1 MADQTKQKTIALV
14 TGGNKGIGY
23 EVARQLG
30 AKGYTVILGVRDA
43 GRGEA
48 AAAKLRE
55 GGATIDVVALDLEN
69 ADTATAAAKWIE
81 EKYGVLDVLVNNAGI
96 ADMVDDGPPGVTN
109 IATVRRVFETNFFG
123 TLAVTQA
130 LLPLVKK
137 SSAPR
142 IVNVSSGLGSLA
154 QNADWHWPYGAV
166 KPLGYN
172 GSKAALNMLSVQLAW
187 ELRDTNAKV
196 NIADPGY
203 TATDLNN
210 HGGYQT
216 IEEGSEAIVRLATL
230 DANGPT
236 GGYFDRNG
244 RVPW

>member
-1 MADQTKQKTIALV
+1 MAEQTKKTVALV
-14 TGGNKGIGY
+14 TGGNKGIGF

-30 AKGYTVILGVRDA
+30 AKGYTVIIGVRDA

-55 GGATIDVVALDLEN
+55 GGATVDVVALDLEN
-69 ADTATAAAKWIE
+69 AETATAAAKWIE
-81 EKYGVLDVLVNNAGI
+81 DKYGVLDVLVNNAGI
-96 ADMVDDGPPGVTN
+96 ADMVDDGPPGVAN

-130 LLPLVKK
+130 MLPLVKR

-154 QNADWHWPYGAV
+154 QNGDPHWFANQV

-216 IEEGSEAIVRLATL
+216 IEEGSEAIVKLATL
-230 DANGPT
+230 DENGPT